1 MRILVDHSGYALLNI
16 GDVSM
21 LQACIRRLLTRW
33 PDADIEVIT
42 ESPDRLAHYCPG
54 TIPVTATLA
63 GRRQLSKVPVRAQ
76 RAGEQLWKM
85 ASPLLSGSGLRHGP
99 DTQPRLLPAI
109 RRADVVVAS
118 GGGFVN
124 DVFWWHGAGVLS
136 VLAMAQRLGKPT
148 AMFGQGFGP
157 LTNPVLKQLL
167 RRVAPHLEVIGLREG
182 VASAPIVADNA
193 VDASRVRV
201 TGDDALLIATAAA
214 RLPTGD
220 AIGVNVRIA
229 AYSEVTEDAGRKV
242 VDVVETASRARGVC
256 TVALPVEYN
265 RAASDLR
272 ITGDGGNPGGQ
283 YRTVETLIRRAA
295 GCRAVV
301 TGSYHAAVFGL
312 AAGVPTVCVTNSAYY
327 DGKFQGLAALFPGG
341 CHIVKHGPNLTGDI
355 AHALDCAWDTTE
367 STRDALH
374 THALAQ
380 VASAEALYQQFGA
393 AVDDSR
399 STARR

>member
-21 LQACIRRLLTRW
+21 LQACVRRLQTRW
-33 PDADIEVIT
+33 PDAAIEVIT

-54 TIPVTATLA
+54 TTAVATTFA
-63 GRRQLSKVPVRAQ
+63 GRGQLSKVPIRAQ
-76 RAGEQLWKM
+76 RAGGQLWKM
-85 ASPLLSGSGLRHGP
+85 AAPLLCGSGRRHSP
-99 DTQPRLLPAI
+99 DAEPRLLPAI
-109 RRADVVVAS
+109 RRADVVVSS

-136 VLAMAQRLGKPT
+136 VLAMAQHLGKPT

-167 RRVAPHLEVIGLREG
+167 RLVAPRLDVVGLREG
-182 VASAPIVADNA
+182 VASAPIVAANA
-193 VDASRVRV
+193 VDAGRVRV
-201 TGDDALLIATAAA
+201 TGDDALLVAAA
-214 RLPTGD
+214 ATRPPTGD
-220 AIGVNVRIA
+220 AIGVNIRIA
-229 AYSEVTEDAGRKV
+229 AYSGVGEGTGREVA
-242 VDVVETASRARGVC
+242 DVVESAAHARGVR

-272 ITGDGGNPGGQ
+272 ITGDGGDPSVR
-283 YRTVETLIRRAA
+283 YRSAEALIRRAA

-312 AAGVPTVCVTNSAYY
+312 AAGVPAVCLTNSAYY
-327 DGKFQGLAALFPGG
+327 DVKFQGLAALFPGG
-341 CHIVKHGPNLTGDI
+341 CHIVKHGPKLTSEI
-355 AHALDCAWDTTE
+355 AQALDCAWDTKE
-367 STRDALH
+367 SVRDTLH
-374 THALAQ
+374 ARALAQ

-393 AVDDSR
+393 VVDASR
-399 STARR
+399 SAARR